1 MGYDEV
7 EGETW
12 VNCNFYF
19 SLFEGPG
26 RPSFGSLCPSLTFD
40 LDMEKKAKTGLWV
53 KTKILIL

>member
-26 RPSFGSLCPSLTFD
+26 RPSFGSLCLSLTFD
-40 LDMEKKAKTGLWV
+40 LDMEKKAETGLWV
-53 KTKILIL
+53 KTKI